1 MLSVSMFSKNTFHVH
16 YAVTCQLV
24 MWVIHNGPRVQS
36 SCLVHRLKVCSCSLT
51 CERTGSGFRKLT
63 SGMFCVRPTVT
74 RRPRRS
80 LKKQHSRGG
89 ASCRVLTQ
97 ETWNP
102 ENDDGTRVDVK
113 TFGGGDRTASVH
125 PVGVASD

>member
-1 MLSVSMFSKNTFHVH
+1 MGHSQWTPSTVKLSSSSLKSV
-16 YAVTCQLV
+16 QLLF
-24 MWVIHNGPRVQS
+24 NLRADRFG
-36 SCLVHRLKVCSCSLT
+36 L
-51 CERTGSGFRKLT
+51 RKLT
-63 SGMFCVRPTVT
+63 SGVRPTVT

-89 ASCRVLTQ
+89 ARCRVLTQ

-113 TFGGGDRTASVH
+113 TFEVETER
-125 PVGVASD
+125 PVFVRLAWPRISFSMQHVKVKKRDCEKCQR